1 MSSKKSMTITA
12 ASPSPAATLKKGES
26 FTDAIIREVFE
37 ETGLTISSPVLC
49 GIKDW
54 TNEDGSRYM
63 VLCYKTSRFTGQLA
77 SSDEGEVSWLT
88 LEQMKH
94 ARLAEG
100 METMLDLFLH
110 DDLSEYFF
118 YQEDGRW
125 NEVLK

>member
-12 ASPSPAATLKKGES
+12 ASPSPAATLKKANLLPMPS
-26 FTDAIIREVFE
+26 IREVFE

-94 ARLAEG
+94 AHLAEG